1 MIFQYKG
8 VNASGKKI
16 KSNIEALNL
25 EEAKKKLRSNGIIYT
40 EIKADQNL
48 EFFKLSFKRRYK
60 IPPKEL
66 SNLSREIAMYI
77 KSGISIVQALKI
89 TQNHYTQNKKLAL
102 FLKTLNDYLDEG
114 ENLYSA
120 LKKQNV
126 AILPE
131 FYVESIKISEDGGI
145 LDEVLLELSIFLKE
159 QEKLKKEIKM
169 AFAYPSF
176 MVVVSFFMIAFMLT
190 FVVPQIT
197 SVFASMHQELP
208 TPTKVVIALGE
219 FFQNNFL
226 FLLIGLVVLF
236 LFFGVFFQKSKKFRY
251 VVDNITLKLPFF
263 GEMAQKSELARFS
276 YMAALLVRSGIPFV
290 QTINLSANILNNV
303 AIKKIFMQASK
314 DVVEGKLLSSALS
327 KSDIKLDFGFIQAV
341 AIGEE
346 TSEIESVFSNI
357 SQLYFEENRDKTSML
372 LSLLEPVLMLL
383 VGGSIGF
390 IVAAMLLPIF
400 SMSIQ

>member
-1 MIFQYKG
+1 VIFQYKG
-8 VNASGKKI
+8 VDTLGKTVKG
-16 KSNIEALNL
+16 KIEALDIS
-25 EEAKKKLRSNGIIYT
+25 EAKKKLRSEGIIYT
-40 EIKADQNL
+40 QIKDDQSL
-48 EFFKLSFKRRYK
+48 SLVPISFKRRYK

-89 TQNHYTQNKKLAL
+89 TQNHYTQNKKLSL
-102 FLKTLNDYLDEG
+102 FIKTLNDYLDEG

-120 LKKQNV
+120 LTKQNV
-126 AILPE
+126 AILPD
-131 FYVESIKISEDGGI
+131 FYVQSIKISEDGGI
-145 LDEVLLELSIFLKE
+145 LAEVLLELADFLKE

-176 MVVVSFFMIAFMLT
+176 MIVVSFFMIAFMLT

-197 SVFASMHQELP
+197 AVFNSMHQELP
-208 TPTKVVIALGE
+208 SPTKVVIFLGE
-219 FFQNNFL
+219 FFQNNFILILGGL
-226 FLLIGLVVLF
+226 FLIIVLF
-236 LFFGVFFQKSKKFRY
+236 SIFFQKSNRFRFFI
-251 VVDNITLKLPFF
+251 DRLLLKIPFF
-263 GEMAQKSELARFS
+263 GEMVQKSELARFS
-276 YMAALLVRSGIPFV
+276 YMAALLVKSGIPFV
-290 QTINLSANILNNV
+290 QTINLSANILNNSV
-303 AIKKIFMQASK
+303 IKDLFLKASRE
-314 DVVEGKLLSSALS
+314 VVEGKPLSSSLS
-327 KSDIKLDFGFIQAV
+327 KSNTQLDFGFIQAV

-372 LSLLEPVLMLL
+372 LSLLEPFLMLA